1 MTPDEITQLKK
12 EVVRGIEQYID
23 QTATNIVELVEI
35 MKISPTPLMDLLG
48 RAVQTKYHEG
58 EKDDRDTK

>member
-1 MTPDEITQLKK
+1 MIQDKTTLKK
-12 EVVRGIEQYID
+12 EVMQGLKQYID
-23 QTATNIVELVEI
+23 QTATNIVELAEI
-35 MKISPTPLMDLLG
+35 MNTSPAPLMDLLE